1 MKDFAHASFTPE
13 AIGIMAAAID
23 SALSTLPHP
32 VGSQR
37 VQSVAETIL
46 RSTMEGERDSAVLAR
61 MALLELLISPR
72 EDRSSGSIVRT

>member
-1 MKDFAHASFTPE
+1 MKDFAHAAFTPE
-13 AIGIMAAAID
+13 AIRIMTVAMD
-23 SALSTLPHP
+23 HALSTLPHP

-72 EDRSSGSIVRT
+72 EDRSRALPN